1 MVFVVV
7 FGKSMG
13 VGSCCKCEIVAIDGV
28 CGCAYGR

>member
-13 VGSCCKCEIVAIDGV
+13 VGSFCKCEIVEAIDAV
-28 CGCAYGR
+28 CG